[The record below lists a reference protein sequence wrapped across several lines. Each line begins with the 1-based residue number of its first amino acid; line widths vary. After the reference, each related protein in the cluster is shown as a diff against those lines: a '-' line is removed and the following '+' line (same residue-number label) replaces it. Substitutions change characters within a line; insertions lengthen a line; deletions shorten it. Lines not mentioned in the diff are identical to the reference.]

1 MSDVEEKIL
10 ENFDLKPYVWRGYI
24 YIFFIWQHGVE
35 TLNAFIKSLNEFHPD
50 IKFTAEYLEECI
62 QFLDVTINIE
72 NENKHQ

>member
-50 IKFTAEYLEECI
+50 IKFTAEYLEKCI

-72 NENKHQ
+72 NEDKHQ